1 MIKICVPIAGD
12 GTMEQEA
19 VSSSRSSS
27 RCLLSAPAPA
37 NYFPMKDTKSN
48 YCENC
53 GEFHD
58 FVHDHLSLVK
68 VGEPIPDFEF
78 EVYHEKVAKTMSF
91 SKLRGKWVVLV
102 FYPADFTFICPTEL
116 EELAKLYSKFQTA
129 NAEVVS
135 MSTDTV
141 FTHKAWHDASAA
153 IAEIKYPMGADP
165 SGKISDAFGVLIE
178 GAGPELTPD
187 EGLALRGTFI
197 IDPSGTLRAMEITD
211 NSIGRKGAET
221 LRKLQAAQYV
231 ETHKGKVCPASW
243 EPGSDTLEPGMDLV
257 GKL

>member
-1 MIKICVPIAGD
+1 
-12 GTMEQEA
+12 
-19 VSSSRSSS
+19 
-27 RCLLSAPAPA
+27 
-37 NYFPMKDTKSN
+37 MKETKSN

-58 FVHDHLSLVK
+58 PVRDYVSQVK
-68 VGEPIPDFEF
+68 VGETVPDFEF
-78 EVYHEKVAKTMSF
+78 EVYHQNKINTTSL

-116 EELAKLYSKFQTA
+116 EELAKLYSKFQA
-129 NAEVVS
+129 LNAEIVS
-135 MSTDTV
+135 VSTDTV
-141 FTHKAWHDASAA
+141 FTHKAWHDTSAG
-153 IAEIKYPMGADP
+153 IKEIKYPMAADP
-165 SGKISDAFGVLIE
+165 SGKLAYAFGVLIE
-178 GAGPELTPD
+178 GGEATLTPD

-197 IDPSGTLRAMEITD
+197 IDPSGTLRSMEITD

-231 ETHKGKVCPASW
+231 ETHKGQVCPASW
-243 EPGSDTLEPGMDLV
+243 EPGEDTLEPGLDLV